1 MVRMRSGAGAVV
13 DIQSTW
19 QRFLTHLRVGGDR
32 ARARPNVTVDEALA
46 LCRALIAHPAD
57 AGQVKLAEALAG
69 AYRQM
74 DDAEAAAFFSGL
86 AGQFTP
92 DAVALSRS
100 ARAYLDNPT
109 AERAAELSAVAEPPR
124 QEVIRRLNTAKDGTS
139 LIVGMRHRAMKMAA
153 KDNSI
158 APLTADLKHLLTSWF
173 NRGFLEVRE
182 ISWRTPA
189 AILEKLIRYEAVHA
203 IRDWSDLRKRLEGER
218 RCFAFFHPAMP
229 EEPLIFIEVALTDD
243 MSDAIAP
250 LLAGSQNDDL
260 AAQPRAAIFYS
271 ISNCQ
276 PGLRNIQF
284 GDFLIKQVVHELQSQ
299 VPGLR
304 IFATLSPVP
313 GFRAWLDEAA
323 KLGRIVPPGL
333 KQALSAP
340 DWMDSPKAA
349 EALRQ
354 PLLGLCARYLVGM
367 TPDGSSGEVKDP
379 VARFHL
385 SNGARLERIN
395 WRANLSPNGVQQSW
409 GLMVNYRYRPGA
421 IDANQV
427 AFAFEGRA
435 ERSRGV
441 AALLSA
447 PIRFQ
452 EAAVQKLVGQ
462 D

>member
-1 MVRMRSGAGAVV
+1 M
-13 DIQSTW
+13 
-19 QRFLTHLRVGGDR
+19 
-32 ARARPNVTVDEALA
+32 
-46 LCRALIAHPAD
+46 
-57 AGQVKLAEALAG
+57 KLASK
-69 AYRQM
+69 
-74 DDAEAAAFFSGL
+74 D
-86 AGQFTP
+86 
-92 DAVALSRS
+92 S
-100 ARAYLDNPT
+100 A
-109 AERAAELSAVAEPPR
+109 
-124 QEVIRRLNTAKDGTS
+124 
-139 LIVGMRHRAMKMAA
+139 
-153 KDNSI
+153 I
-158 APLTADLKHLLTSWF
+158 APLTGDLRHLLTSWF

-203 IRDWSDLRKRLEGER
+203 IRDWSDLRNRVEGDR

-229 EEPLIFIEVALTDD
+229 EEPLIFIEVALTDE
-243 MSDAIAP
+243 MSDSIAP
-250 LLAGSQNDDL
+250 LLAASPDRDL
-260 AAQPRAAIFYS
+260 SATPRAAIFYS

-284 GDFLIKQVVHELQSQ
+284 GDFLIKQVVAELQAQ

-304 IFATLSPVP
+304 VFATLSPIP
-313 GFRAWLDEAA
+313 GFRAWLEEAGA
-323 KLGRIVPPGL
+323 LGRIVPPGL
-333 KQALSAP
+333 RQALGNG
-340 DWMDSPKAA
+340 DWMDNPRRAD
-349 EALRQ
+349 ALRA

-367 TPDGSSGEVKDP
+367 SPDGSSGEVKDP

-409 GLMVNYRYRPGA
+409 GMMVNYRYRPGA
-421 IDANQV
+421 IDANQE